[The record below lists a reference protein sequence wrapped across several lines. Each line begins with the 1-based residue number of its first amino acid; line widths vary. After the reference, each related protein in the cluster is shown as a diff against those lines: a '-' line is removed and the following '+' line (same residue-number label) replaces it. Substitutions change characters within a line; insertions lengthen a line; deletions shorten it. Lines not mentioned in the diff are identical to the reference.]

1 MTAIPGSTLPKVVQP
16 HDHVEPQPAPDPLR
30 LTELDRKVIQF
41 MRDNDEVVAPGCTGL
56 LPDALA
62 ATIRNQLD
70 MSAPRYFQHLRTLVL
85 EVPAVWE
92 IEPIRCRL
100 FYDHMMR
107 MRAIREGARPP
118 YTNTLHEATLP
129 PWSPAATCATT

>member
-1 MTAIPGSTLPKVVQP
+1 MTAIPGSALPKVVQP

-30 LTELDRKVIQF
+30 LTELDRAVIQF

-70 MSAPRYFQHLRTLVL
+70 MSAPRYFQHLRMLVL
-85 EVPAVWE
+85 DVPAVWE

-100 FYDHMMR
+100 FYDRMMR
-107 MRAIREGARPP
+107 MRAIREGARPLF
-118 YTNTLHEATLP
+118 TNTLHEATLLS
-129 PWSPAATCATT
+129 WSPAAQCANT